1 MHYFHP
7 LDEAFA
13 FALGLFGF
21 CCAKDC
27 SVPICP
33 LVVRYCVFFF
43 LLIALDLVFIVPPNI
58 GPCEVSRELL

>member
-21 CCAKDC
+21 CCAKDG
-27 SVPICP
+27 SVPTCP
-33 LVVRYCVFFF
+33 LVVRYCIIF
-43 LLIALDLVFIVPPNI
+43 LLIALDLVFIVLPNI

>member
-13 FALGLFGF
+13 FALGLF

-27 SVPICP
+27 SVPTCP
-33 LVVRYCVFFF
+33 LVVCYCIFF
-43 LLIALDLVFIVPPNI
+43 LLIALNLVFIVPPNI

>member
-27 SVPICP
+27 SVPTCP
-33 LVVRYCVFFF
+33 LVVRYCIFFF
-43 LLIALDLVFIVPPNI
+43 LLLRSIWFSLYRQILDPAK
-58 GPCEVSRELL
+58 

>member
-27 SVPICP
+27 SVPTCP
-33 LVVRYCVFFF
+33 LVVRYCIFFFF
-43 LLIALDLVFIVPPNI
+43 LLHSIWFSLYRQILDPAK
-58 GPCEVSRELL
+58 